1 MNLNEYQEKAMT
13 TCMPSSHNHLYM
25 LFGLCEEVGELQ
37 GKIAKAIRKGMLTTN
52 EQNCFMS
59 TDEGFGKNDG
69 LVEDI
74 KKELGDVAWMLA
86 GVCSVHD
93 WSLEEICQM
102 NLDKLA
108 DRQKRNVIV
117 GEGDNR

>member
-1 MNLNEYQEKAMT
+1 MNLNEYQEKAMA
-13 TCMPSSHNHLYM
+13 TCTPSSHNQLYM

-52 EQNCFMS
+52 MQNCFMS
-59 TDEGFGKNDG
+59 TDEGFDKTDA